1 MRRPE
6 RRGLLPLGAVAVVTA
21 GLASL
26 TSLTMSGCSGPC
38 CTYDSRPIPLLRAP
52 QGELLAVIGA
62 NGVRGQ
68 AVLDTG
74 TPVTVLADAD
84 ATRGRIER
92 HDLELLGGGA
102 DPAAAPVRAQLRGV
116 TMLHG
121 PLARL
126 QAGGPDLVGLLGGDV
141 LAGFSVEIGFAA
153 PELVLWSQQPATD
166 GFLAEAGYA
175 VLRVRRRGASETE
188 ARSPDGIGPAG
199 PYQFPPS
206 MLALRACA
214 APAPFD
220 RDAPLP
226 TRCCV
231 GDERTLATGADL
243 SLLLGTGYGPTI
255 ISRSAWSRVVQA
267 MGVTPAVTRKPLYIA
282 TADPGPPIEADWA
295 TLPRLALVDREADTN
310 LNPGPCVELGR
321 ARRLEQVAVR
331 QASNPDSAPCALPC
345 DQDPNTSQRAQNSA
359 AYIEVSGELA
369 VAVVEDGNPL
379 LGTRG
384 ALIVPDGPQIDGILG
399 ADTLRSARVE
409 IDYRGQPARLV
420 FSCEVDQPASCRSVG
435 RCPRLPS
442 AGQRHTCF
450 PGLSA
455 HALPA
460 MCDNLPA
467 ACP

>member
-6 RRGLLPLGAVAVVTA
+6 RWGVLGLGVVVAALATA
-21 GLASL
+21 TG
-26 TSLTMSGCSGPC
+26 GCSGPC
-38 CTYDSRPIPLLRAP
+38 CTYDSLPIPLLRAP
-52 QGELLAVIGA
+52 QGELLALIGVDGA
-62 NGVRGQ
+62 RGP
-68 AVLDTG
+68 ALLDTG
-74 TPVTVLADAD
+74 TPVTVLADTMTGTIDTHALD
-84 ATRGRIER
+84 
-92 HDLELLGGGA
+92 LLGGGP
-102 DPAAAPVRAQLRGV
+102 DPTSAPVRAQLRGV

-121 PLARL
+121 PLSALGAIGVSAGAL
-126 QAGGPDLVGLLGGDV
+126 QPIGLLGGDL

-166 GFLAEAGYA
+166 SFLAEAGYA
-175 VLRVRRRGASETE
+175 VLRVRRRGASETA
-188 ARSPDGIGPAG
+188 ARSPDGFGPAG

-206 MLALRACA
+206 MLALRGCA

-226 TRCCV
+226 ATCCA

-255 ISRSAWSRVVQA
+255 ISRSAWSRVVAA
-267 MGVTPAVTRKPLYIA
+267 MGMTPTVTRKPLYIA
-282 TADPGPPIEADWA
+282 TADPDLPPVEADWS
-295 TLPRLALVDREADTN
+295 TLPRLALVDREADTA

-321 ARRLEQVAVR
+321 ARRLEQVAVK
-331 QASNPDSAPCALPC
+331 QASNPRSAPCALPC
-345 DQDPNTSQRAQNSA
+345 DQDPNTDQRAQNSA
-359 AYIEVSGELA
+359 AYIELQGAMA

-420 FSCEVDQPASCRSVG
+420 FSCEVDQAGACRSVG

-442 AGQRHTCF
+442 PGQTHTCF
-450 PGLSA
+450 PGLST
-455 HALPA
+455 HALPP